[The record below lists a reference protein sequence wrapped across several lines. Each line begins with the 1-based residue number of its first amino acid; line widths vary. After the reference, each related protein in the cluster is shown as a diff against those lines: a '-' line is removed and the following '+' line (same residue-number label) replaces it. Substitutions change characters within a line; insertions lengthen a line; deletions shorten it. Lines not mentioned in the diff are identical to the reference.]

1 LNSPDQKKK
10 LISVVIPAYNEEG
23 AVDELCRQ
31 LRAVFDEN
39 PKYDFEAI
47 VVENGSTDKTFEK
60 LLRIHRED
68 PRFKIVQLARN
79 FRMDGGMTAGLQYA
93 KGDAAMI
100 TTANLQDPPQM
111 IPLFIQKWEE
121 GYEHVYG
128 VVQKRPGKGWL
139 RRLHSQIF
147 YFLINK
153 LTNNMIPRNASDSR
167 LVDRSV
173 YQVINQMHERNRFM
187 RGMFVWTGFKS
198 FGLKFE
204 RNKRFSGKSHA
215 HFSQV
220 IELAIQGI
228 FAYSYTPIKYISFLG
243 LTLSIVSLLYL
254 IYTVF
259 HIFVKGVPFAGY
271 GTIISLILLLFG
283 FLFLILGVLGQ
294 YIAQIYEE
302 VKARPNYIVKQEV
315 GLDS

>member
-1 LNSPDQKKK
+1 
-10 LISVVIPAYNEEG
+10 
-23 AVDELCRQ
+23 
-31 LRAVFDEN
+31 
-39 PKYDFEAI
+39 
-47 VVENGSTDKTFEK
+47 
-60 LLRIHRED
+60 
-68 PRFKIVQLARN
+68 
-79 FRMDGGMTAGLQYA
+79 M
-93 KGDAAMI
+93 
-100 TTANLQDPPQM
+100 
-111 IPLFIQKWEE
+111 FI
-121 GYEHVYG
+121 
-128 VVQKRPGKGWL
+128 
-139 RRLHSQIF
+139 
-147 YFLINK
+147 
-153 LTNNMIPRNASDSR
+153 
-167 LVDRSV
+167 
-173 YQVINQMHERNRFM
+173 
-187 RGMFVWTGFKS
+187 WTGFKS